1 MVFKNSVTEHVFSM
15 SEISKLSKCEI
26 SGRTLYKMVI
36 GYQFTGTRAIVVK
49 QDLAVGKEQKDRKVL
64 KEELVTVVFVE
75 NKVLPENQVSKDVM
89 ENEV

>member
-15 SEISKLSKCEI
+15 FEVSMLSKCEI
-26 SGRTLYKMVI
+26 SGWTLYKMVI
-36 GYQFTGTRAIVVK
+36 DYQFTGTRAIVVK